1 MLPGEKIQFCIFR
14 ERQTRTESCYHT
26 TLGVREEFRGM
37 FGLAL
42 PVYRL
47 GNGLNSTN
55 FSWAEPTHTSDLNTG
70 NPDKNGGR
78 VSSKWSECGGKGS
91 EWSRENLPSVA
102 SCMGQMLAGA
112 FACQAQRGV
121 LELQRGHPH
130 PWARGKANN
139 DSC

>member
-1 MLPGEKIQFCIFR
+1 M
-14 ERQTRTESCYHT
+14 
-26 TLGVREEFRGM
+26 REEFRGT

-42 PVYRL
+42 PAYRL

-70 NPDKNGGR
+70 NPDKNRGR
-78 VSSKWSECGGKGS
+78 VSSKWSERGGKGS
-91 EWSRENLPSVA
+91 EWSRESLPSVA
-102 SCMGQMLAGA
+102 SFMRQMLAGA

-130 PWARGKANN
+130 SWARGKANN